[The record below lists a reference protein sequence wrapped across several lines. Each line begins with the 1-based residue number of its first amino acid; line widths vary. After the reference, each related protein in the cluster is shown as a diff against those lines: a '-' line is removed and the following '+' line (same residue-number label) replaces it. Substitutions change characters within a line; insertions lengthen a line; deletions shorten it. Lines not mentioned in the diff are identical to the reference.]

1 MSEVCTIGLDI
12 AKNVFQVHGVDR
24 NGNQLFNKKIARSG
38 IKAFFANTPPCL
50 VGIEACGGAHYWA
63 RELQALGHTVKLIPP
78 HIVKPFVMR
87 NKTDAADAQAICE
100 VVRRPGTKFVS
111 MKTEEQQDLTALHC
125 IRERLIAARTS
136 LVNQTR
142 GLLYERG
149 IIFSQGIPAFEKGIK
164 EFLEMESNGGIFMDM
179 LQEQW
184 KEYVSLNERI
194 KVLTERL
201 KDMATSDATCQR
213 LMKIP
218 GVGPLTAT
226 AVVGK
231 IGKAQEFKNG
241 RQFAAFL
248 GLTPR
253 EHSSGGKQR
262 LLGISKR
269 GDSYVRKL
277 LIQGA
282 RAVCMVW
289 NAGECV
295 PKGDRR
301 KLWLREI
308 TLRRGKYCASV
319 AQANKTARI
328 LWNVLAKGEEYDA
341 QKNGNKA
348 ETM

>member
-1 MSEVCTIGLDI
+1 MKQVCTIGLDI
-12 AKNVFQVHGVDR
+12 AKHVFQAHGVDS
-24 NGNQLFNKKIARSG
+24 NSKQLFNKKISRSSM
-38 IKAFFANTPPCL
+38 KAFFANTPPCL
-50 VGIEACGGAHYWA
+50 IGIEACGGAHYWA
-63 RELQALGHTVKLIPP
+63 RELQKLGHTVRLIPP

-87 NKTDAADAQAICE
+87 SKTDAADARAICE

-111 MKTEEQQDLTALHC
+111 VKTEEQQDLTTLHS
-125 IRERLIAARTS
+125 IRDRLIAERTS

-142 GLLYERG
+142 SLLYERG
-149 IIFSQGIPAFEKGIK
+149 IIFNQGIPSFEKGMK
-164 EFLEMESNGGIFMDM
+164 EVLADTGLVSEFFMHL

-184 KEYVSLNERI
+184 NEYIAINDRIEALTKHLAEIAKSNEDCR
-194 KVLTERL
+194 
-201 KDMATSDATCQR
+201 R

-231 IGKAQEFKNG
+231 FGKAQEFKNG
-241 RQFAAFL
+241 RQFSAFL

-262 LLGISKR
+262 LLGISKK

-282 RAVCMVW
+282 RVICMVW
-289 NAGECV
+289 NAEESV
-295 PKGDRR
+295 SDSDHR
-301 KLWLREI
+301 KLWLREV
-308 TLRRGKYCASV
+308 TLRRGKFCASV

-341 QKNGNKA
+341 HKNVNA
-348 ETM
+348 A